1 MRGHKFAILLAS
13 LPLFISQTV
22 SYAGEA
28 PFNSYS
34 ECAAT
39 NPNSAS
45 ACGVVVGL
53 VQGRLAWL

>member
-45 ACGVVVGL
+45 VCE
-53 VQGRLAWL
+53 